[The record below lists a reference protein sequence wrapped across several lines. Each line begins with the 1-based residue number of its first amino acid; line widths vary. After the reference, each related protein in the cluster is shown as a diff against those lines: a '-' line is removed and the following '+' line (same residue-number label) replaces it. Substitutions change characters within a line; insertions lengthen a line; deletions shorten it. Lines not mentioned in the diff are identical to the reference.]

1 MSVPHVWGV
10 VTGGVRD
17 CPTVI
22 IHVEII
28 FASYR
33 TAGGEGETMTER
45 NVRVEAIDR
54 RAVEDQ
60 EVEIVERKGLGH
72 PDSICDGI
80 AESVAS
86 ALAQAYLDR
95 VGHVLHFNTD
105 ETQLVAG
112 EAEPAFGGGEVVD
125 PIYLLI
131 VGRATKRYEG
141 TTIPTERIAL
151 EAAREYLAETI
162 PQLEFG
168 TDIIVDVKLGAG
180 SGDLQDV
187 FGEDSEEAGS
197 SDSSSGQS
205 PREEV
210 TAPMANDTSFGV
222 GHAPLSETERIV
234 LEAERHLNGA
244 YAEENPEIGS
254 DVKIMGKREED
265 AIDVTV
271 AAAMVDEHVADMDD
285 YREAV
290 ESVRA
295 EVEELAGEYTDREVS
310 VYVNTADDYDEG
322 SIYLTVTGTSAEQG
336 DDGSVGRGNR
346 ANGLITPNRSMSMEA
361 TSGKNP
367 VNHIGKIYNLLSTEI
382 AEAVVADVSGIRDL
396 RVRLLSQIGRPI
408 DEPHVA
414 DVHVVTEEGVTVEDV
429 RGEIEAIVNDQ
440 LADVTSI
447 TRRVIDGELSTF

>member
-1 MSVPHVWGV
+1 
-10 VTGGVRD
+10 
-17 CPTVI
+17 
-22 IHVEII
+22 
-28 FASYR
+28 
-33 TAGGEGETMTER
+33 MTER
-45 NVRVEAIDR
+45 NIRVEPIDR

-60 EVEIVERKGLGH
+60 EVEIVERKGIGH
-72 PDSICDGI
+72 PDSISDGI
-80 AESVAS
+80 AESVAG

-95 VGHVLHFNTD
+95 VGKVLHFNTD

-131 VGRATKRYEG
+131 VGRATKHYEG

-151 EAAREYLAETI
+151 EAARDYLAENI

-168 TDIIVDVKLGAG
+168 TDVIVDVKLGEG

-187 FGEDSEEAGS
+187 FGEEGAT
-197 SDSSSGQS
+197 
-205 PREEV
+205 V
-210 TAPMANDTSFGV
+210 PMANDTSFGV
-222 GHAPLSETERIV
+222 GHAPLSETEEIV
-234 LEAERHLNGA
+234 LNAERRLNGE
-244 YAEENPEIGS
+244 YGDDHPELGS
-254 DVKIMGKREED
+254 DVKIMGKRED
-265 AIDVTV
+265 DTIDVTV
-271 AAAMVDEHVADMDD
+271 AAAMIDEHVADMDAYAD
-285 YREAV
+285 AV
-290 ESVRA
+290 ESVREYVA
-295 EVEELAGEYTDREVS
+295 DVASEYTDREVN
-310 VYVNTADDYDEG
+310 VHVNTADDYEEG

-382 AEAVVADVSGIRDL
+382 AEAVVADVDGIRDL

-408 DEPHVA
+408 DQPHVA
-414 DVHVVTEEGVTVEDV
+414 DVHVVTDDGVALEDV
-429 RGEIEAIVNDQ
+429 QGDIEAIVDEQ